1 MPSQEKWTLCRNG
14 EAAAASP
21 SSVKKGA
28 IVDHSQQKA
37 ATSGIVILIDRVRPE
52 WVDYN
57 GHMGDFAYGI
67 VFSNAATAY
76 MERLGLNADYRT
88 AQAATLYT
96 LDSRIG
102 YLRECHQ
109 GTALSVELVVLAA
122 DAKRMHI
129 LMQLIDAEGATLAL
143 CEQVLMHVSRAA
155 GAPRAA
161 PFPAHA
167 RARLD
172 ADAAAHAP
180 FARPAWLD
188 RRIGLPARD

>member
-1 MPSQEKWTLCRNG
+1 M
-14 EAAAASP
+14 
-21 SSVKKGA
+21 
-28 IVDHSQQKA
+28 DHSQQKA
-37 ATSGIVILIDRVRPE
+37 AVSGIVILADRVRPE

-67 VFSNAATAY
+67 VFSDAATAY
-76 MERLGLNADYRT
+76 MERLGLDADYRT

-102 YLRECHQ
+102 YLHECHE

-129 LMQLIDAEGATLAL
+129 LMRLIDAEGVALAL

-161 PFPAHA
+161 PFPAHVQM
-167 RARLD
+167 RLD

-180 FARPAWLD
+180 LPRPAWLD
-188 RRIGLPARD
+188 RRIGLSARG